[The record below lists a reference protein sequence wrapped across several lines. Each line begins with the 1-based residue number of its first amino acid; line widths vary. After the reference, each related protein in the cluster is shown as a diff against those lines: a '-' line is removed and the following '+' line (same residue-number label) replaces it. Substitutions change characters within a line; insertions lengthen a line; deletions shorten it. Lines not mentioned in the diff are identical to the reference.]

1 MLTRFLSRSNF
12 RVSRS
17 AFEKER
23 GERDLRR
30 SQKSRA
36 ESPPGRIH
44 FGGGIPLILQAKR
57 PSTGVVSRRGDIEAA
72 SYLPLSLSLSRP
84 LFHRPLR
91 FLQTRK
97 FTRERPSIFNV
108 RCEKTM
114 DVSNGGQSPGPS
126 VVDLLVTTASASA
139 SKCRCL

>member
-72 SYLPLSLSLSRP
+72 SYLPLSLSLS
-84 LFHRPLR
+84 LSSSF
-91 FLQTRK
+91 
-97 FTRERPSIFNV
+97 PSPVALPANEEIHA
-108 RCEKTM
+108 
-114 DVSNGGQSPGPS
+114 G
-126 VVDLLVTTASASA
+126 TAVYF
-139 SKCRCL
+139 